1 MIDMYIILFTY
12 VGGME
17 RKREKIDLYM
27 YIYILRRRNERETTR
42 TMREAKI
49 TLIIM
54 CWRIHAG
61 TVLEYVHVK
70 NKKNNILRFWH
81 ALNVVHYY
89 Y

>member
-54 CWRIHAG
+54 C
-61 TVLEYVHVK
+61 
-70 NKKNNILRFWH
+70 
-81 ALNVVHYY
+81 
-89 Y
+89 